1 MGVVFAALSPEG
13 GRCALKVLSPSQLLS
28 ESDRSLWNARFQR
41 EIAALSRV
49 EHPNVVR
56 IFQVGQDHGYC
67 YFAME
72 LLDGESL
79 RERIERCGLLPPAE
93 VIAFGGQLLA
103 ALGAVHAAGIV
114 HRDVK
119 PENVL
124 VTADG
129 SLRLTDFGIARL
141 DVDSTLTQT
150 GGILGSPAYMAPEQ
164 LLGDAVDRRTDI
176 YAVAATLYQAA
187 SGRLP
192 FVGEGLVQFAQQVLA
207 GDPRP
212 MPAEVPRG
220 LAEVILHGLRRSPAA
235 RYASTEEFSL
245 ALRRCTD
252 GGGLAPTTPRPTP
265 DGAVCTTCG
274 RTVPADHTLCR
285 IHRPVE
291 LLGVRLV
298 WVEAAAV
305 AAVFLFLMLCLS
317 PVGYALFR

>member
-13 GRCALKVLSPSQLLS
+13 ARCALKVLSPSQLLT

-235 RYASTEEFSL
+235 RYASTEEFAL
-245 ALRRCTD
+245 ALRRCAA
-252 GGGLAPTTPRPTP
+252 GGSPVATAIPAAP
-265 DGAVCTTCG
+265 AHVLCKTCG
-274 RTVPADHTLCR
+274 RSVPGDHTLCR

-291 LLGVRLV
+291 LFGVRLV